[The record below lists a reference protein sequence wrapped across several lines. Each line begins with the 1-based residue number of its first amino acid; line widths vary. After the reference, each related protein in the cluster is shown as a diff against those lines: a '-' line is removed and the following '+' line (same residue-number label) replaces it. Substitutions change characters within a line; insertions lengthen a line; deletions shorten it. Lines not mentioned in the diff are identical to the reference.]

1 MVIETSGQR
10 IIIAGAGIGGLAA
23 ALACQK
29 IGRQVRVFERAPELG
44 EIGAGIML
52 TPNSVRCLEHLGL
65 GDALAAVAAEPTES
79 IYRKFDTSE
88 VLMRAGIKDKMRETY
103 GAGYYLIHRADLH
116 SILMQAVLAN
126 DSEAIRPGFSVSDV
140 DQSES
145 GVVVHFERG
154 DSVAGNVLIGCDGI
168 HSAVRGKLFGKSN
181 PQYTGQSAW
190 RGMVPAEGLQESVIE
205 PSMVSWIGEDKHI
218 IQYPVR
224 QARLINYVAI
234 VVLADWA
241 EEGWNRPAPV
251 EEVVAEFAE
260 WHPDVLQLL
269 SATPPDNCYKWGL
282 FVREPLKS
290 WTIGR
295 VTLLGDA
302 AHPTLPFAAQGSA
315 MAIEDAVI
323 LGRTLENYDDA
334 DVALKTYESTRLK
347 RTAWL
352 VEHARQATKLYQ
364 RLHGDKTK
372 ERASSVDE
380 IYSYDAIQCPLGAS
394 L

>member
-1 MVIETSGQR
+1 MVGETV
-10 IIIAGAGIGGLAA
+10 IIAGAGIGGLTT
-23 ALACQK
+23 ALSCQK
-29 IGRQVRVFERAPELG
+29 IGRRVRVFERAPELG

-52 TPNSVRCLEHLGL
+52 TPNAVRCLEYLGL
-65 GDALAAVAAEPTES
+65 GDALSAAAVEPTES

-116 SILMQAVLAN
+116 SILMQAVQAN
-126 DSEAIRPGFSVSDV
+126 DAEAICPGFGVSDA
-140 DQSES
+140 DQNES
-145 GVVVHFERG
+145 GVDVHFENG
-154 DSVAGNVLIGCDGI
+154 ESVAGNLLIGCDGI

-190 RGMVPAEGLQESVIE
+190 RGMVPVEGLPESVLE
-205 PSMVSWIGEDKHI
+205 PGTISWIGEDKHV
-218 IQYPVR
+218 IQYAVR
-224 QARLINYVAI
+224 QGRLINYVAI
-234 VVLADWA
+234 VALEDWA

-251 EEVVAEFAE
+251 EEVVAEFAG
-260 WHPDVLQLL
+260 WHADVLQLL

-282 FVREPLKS
+282 FVRESLKS
-290 WTIGR
+290 WTVGR

-323 LGRTLENYDDA
+323 LGRALASYDDA
-334 DVALKTYESTRLK
+334 EAALKVYESTRLA
-347 RTAWL
+347 RTTWL

-364 RLHGDKTK
+364 RVQGNKSQQ
-372 ERASSVDE
+372 RASSVDE

-394 L
+394 S